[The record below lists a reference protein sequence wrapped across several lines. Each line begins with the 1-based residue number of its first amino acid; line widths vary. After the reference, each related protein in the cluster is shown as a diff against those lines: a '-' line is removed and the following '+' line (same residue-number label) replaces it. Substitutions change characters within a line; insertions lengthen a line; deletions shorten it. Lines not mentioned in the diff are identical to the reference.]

1 MERIKQALE
10 KARLE
15 RGDSPS
21 PGVFPAADGAAPP
34 AGGARRAAAGAE
46 PVQVTYTETRNFQPP
61 LAVLRT
67 HRVLGG
73 IEEPSVLAAYKMLRT
88 QVLQRMK
95 EKKWQALAVTSA
107 RPGEGKTLTA
117 INLAISLARE
127 VNHTV
132 LLVDLDLRN
141 PSVHEYFGFQPEQGV
156 SDIVLRGVPV
166 AQVLFHPGIERLVVL
181 PGCEAVAH
189 SSEVLSSPAMLALVE
204 DLKHRYPNRIVLF
217 DLPPLLSADDA
228 VAFAPHVDAV
238 LLVVEEGKTTRDE
251 LTRAVAYLR
260 NTELLGT
267 VLNKSEESVAG
278 YHY

>member
-21 PGVFPAADGAAPP
+21 PGMPP
-34 AGGARRAAAGAE
+34 AGAPPSGGSARRAAVGTE
-46 PVQVTYTETRNFQPP
+46 PVQVTYTETRNFQPS
-61 LAVLRT
+61 LAVLRAN
-67 HRVLGG
+67 RVLGG
-73 IEEPSVLAAYKMLRT
+73 IEESSVLAAYKMLRT

-95 EKKWQALAVTSA
+95 ERNWRALAVTSA
-107 RPGEGKTLTA
+107 GPGEGKTLTA

-141 PSVHEYFGFQPEQGV
+141 PSVHKYFGFQPEQGV
-156 SDIVLRGVPV
+156 SDIVLRGAPV
-166 AQVLFHPGIERLVVL
+166 AQALFHPGIQRLVVL
-181 PGCEAVAH
+181 PSQEPVAH

-204 DLKHRYPNRIVLF
+204 DLKHRYLNRIVLF
-217 DLPPLLSADDA
+217 DLPPVLSADDA
-228 VAFAPHVDAV
+228 VAFAPHVDAA
-238 LLVVEEGKTTRDE
+238 LLVVEEGKTTRE
-251 LTRAVAYLR
+251 ALTRAVGYLR

-267 VLNKSEESVAG
+267 VLNKSEESVAE

>member
-10 KARLE
+10 RARLE
-15 RGDSPS
+15 RGEAPS
-21 PGVFPAADGAAPP
+21 PGMPP
-34 AGGARRAAAGAE
+34 AGMPLSGAGTARRAPAGAE
-46 PVQVTYTETRNFQPP
+46 PVKVTYTETRTFQPP
-61 LAVLRT
+61 LAILRAN
-67 HRVLGG
+67 RILGG

-95 EKKWQALAVTSA
+95 EKGWRALAVTSA
-107 RPGEGKTLTA
+107 GPGEGKTLTA
-117 INLAISLARE
+117 VNLAISLARE

-141 PSVHEYFGFQPEQGV
+141 PSVHECFGVQPERGV
-156 SDIVLRGVPV
+156 ADIVLQGVPV
-166 AQVLFHPGIERLVVL
+166 SEVLIHPGIDRLVVL
-181 PGCEAVAH
+181 PGREPLAH
-189 SSEVLSSPAMLALVE
+189 SSEVLSSPAMLALVQ
-204 DLKHRYPNRIVLF
+204 DLKHRYANRIVLF

-228 VAFAPHVDAV
+228 VAFAPHVDAA

-251 LTRAVAYLR
+251 LTRAVGYLR

-278 YHY
+278 YYY